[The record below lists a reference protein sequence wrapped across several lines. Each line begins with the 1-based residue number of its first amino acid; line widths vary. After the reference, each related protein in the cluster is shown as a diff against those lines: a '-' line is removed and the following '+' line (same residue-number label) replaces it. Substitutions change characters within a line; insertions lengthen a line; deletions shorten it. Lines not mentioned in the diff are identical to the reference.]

1 MIVPGEI
8 FSLMAAIFW
17 SIAVVIFKSLSHTIS
32 PFLINALKNTIA
44 LICFSLLLLYLN
56 IPFWNEDFTR
66 VEYIKFTISGLLGMG
81 VADAVFIYALSLVGA
96 SRIAILNC
104 LEPLIIY
111 FLTLIFLSSMELNN
125 VEAIGFLIVII
136 SVMIIS
142 YEKESSEISNVK
154 KIKGL
159 SFQFIAILCSSIAM
173 VMIKNNLN
181 SYQSDPFIIIQI
193 AVFRLFV
200 GFIISWFILLF
211 IKNKTTLINS
221 VKDKNIIIKILTSS
235 IIGTF
240 MALTCW
246 ILGQTYIQKLALA
259 SIIGQT
265 SLIFIM
271 FLSWFFLNEKI
282 TSIRIVASIFALF
295 GVFLSNYF

>member
-1 MIVPGEI
+1 MIIPGEI

-17 SIAVVIFKSLSHTIS
+17 SIAVVIFKSLSHKVS

-44 LICFSLLLLYLN
+44 LICFSILLIYLK
-56 IPFWNEDFTR
+56 IPFWNENFTR
-66 VEYIKFTISGLLGMG
+66 VESIKFIISGLLGMG

-104 LEPLIIY
+104 LEPLVIY
-111 FLTLIFLSSMELNN
+111 FLSLLFLSSMELNN
-125 VEAIGFLIVII
+125 LEAMGFLIVII
-136 SVMIIS
+136 SIMIIS
-142 YEKESSEISNVK
+142 YEKESNEISNIK

-159 SFQFIAILCSSIAM
+159 SLQFIAIVCSSIAM

-181 SYQSDPFIIIQI
+181 LYQSNPNVIIQI

-200 GFIISWFILLF
+200 GFIVSWLIISF
-211 IKNKTTLINS
+211 IKNKKNLIS
-221 VKDKNIIIKILTSS
+221 SIKNKKIIIKIFTSS
-235 IIGTF
+235 IVGTF

-246 ILGQTYIQKLALA
+246 IMGQTYIQKLALA

-282 TSIRIVASIFALF
+282 TSTRIIASIFALF

>member
-1 MIVPGEI
+1 MIIPGEI

-17 SIAVVIFKSLSHTIS
+17 SIAVVIFKSLSHKVS

-44 LICFSLLLLYLN
+44 LICFSILLIYLK
-56 IPFWNEDFTR
+56 IPFWNENFTR
-66 VEYIKFTISGLLGMG
+66 VESIKFIISGLLGMG
-81 VADAVFIYALSLVGA
+81 IADAVFIYALSLVGA

-104 LEPLIIY
+104 LEPLVIY
-111 FLTLIFLSSMELNN
+111 FLSLLFLSSMELNN
-125 VEAIGFLIVII
+125 LEAMGFLIVII
-136 SVMIIS
+136 SIMIIS
-142 YEKESSEISNVK
+142 YEKESNEISNIK

-159 SFQFIAILCSSIAM
+159 SLQFIAIICSSIAM

-181 SYQSDPFIIIQI
+181 LYQSNPNVIIQI

-200 GFIISWFILLF
+200 GFIVSWLIILF
-211 IKNKTTLINS
+211 IKNKKNLISSIKN
-221 VKDKNIIIKILTSS
+221 KNIIIKIFTSS
-235 IIGTF
+235 IVGTF

-246 ILGQTYIQKLALA
+246 IMGQTYIQKLALA

-271 FLSWFFLNEKI
+271 FLSWFFLKEKI
-282 TSIRIVASIFALF
+282 TSTRIIASIFALF

>member
-1 MIVPGEI
+1 MIIPGEI

-17 SIAVVIFKSLSHTIS
+17 SIAVVIFKSLSHKIS

-44 LICFSLLLLYLN
+44 LICFSFLLLYLN

-125 VEAIGFLIVII
+125 IEAIGFLIVII

-142 YEKESSEISNVK
+142 YEKESSKISNVK

-211 IKNKTTLINS
+211 IKNKTTLIKS

-282 TSIRIVASIFALF
+282 TSTRIIASIFALF